1 MSKRILVIENDPFI
15 LELLTDLVTRFGYSV
30 ERAPSGSEALTKLA
44 DGEFDGILLD
54 IHLYDMDGREV
65 YQKIKVRSFDL
76 ARRTV
81 FVTGDLGNPQT
92 ASFIQETGNLCLQ
105 KPFTVMELKAILKRS
120 FEEKNQ

>member
-15 LELLTDLVTRFGYSV
+15 LELLTDLLTRFGYSV
-30 ERAPSGSEALTKLA
+30 EGAPSGSEALAKLA
-44 DGEFDGILLD
+44 DDEFDGILLD